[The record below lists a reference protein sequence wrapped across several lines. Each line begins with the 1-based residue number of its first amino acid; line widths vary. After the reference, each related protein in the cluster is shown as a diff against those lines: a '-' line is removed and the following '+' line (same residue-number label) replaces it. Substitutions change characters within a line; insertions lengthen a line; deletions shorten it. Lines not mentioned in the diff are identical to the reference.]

1 METLQEFQPRLVYN
15 NYKERIKVSHELE
28 LLFKNCDSFELS
40 VAFIADSGLAALKEC
55 FDYLRNHHIP
65 FQDLQEVPWFL
76 HTAQVLLLDHQLK
89 FVLNNI

>member
-15 NYKERIKVSHELE
+15 NYKEHIKVSHELE

-55 FDYLRNHHIP
+55 FEIIIFVER
-65 FQDLQEVPWFL
+65 
-76 HTAQVLLLDHQLK
+76 LLLL
-89 FVLNNI
+89 LI